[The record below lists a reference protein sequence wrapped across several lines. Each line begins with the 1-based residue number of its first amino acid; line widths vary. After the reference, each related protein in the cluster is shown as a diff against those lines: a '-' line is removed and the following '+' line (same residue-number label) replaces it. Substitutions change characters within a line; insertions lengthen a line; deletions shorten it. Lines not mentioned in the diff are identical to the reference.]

1 MRVNDILKEYD
12 QDSVNSKLIA
22 GKLQQ
27 LGYAPIGSGIDASV
41 WSKDAGSVIK
51 ILMPQELSRAESDA
65 AFLTFYEFCTAHK
78 SSPFLPKF
86 ISIGGEDHTVFTLNG
101 IDYRQISMEKLAH
114 IPNNSL
120 MEQMIWGLSDL
131 VTVPFIKWKDV
142 KAQLARPE
150 FWTQFE
156 GSSREDSVLVGL
168 ADPVV
173 EKMYTALFA
182 LMQQLWTFG
191 KQRSMGWDLHTE
203 NVMVRGKTPVITD
216 PFTGG

>member
-1 MRVNDILKEYD
+1 MKVNDILKEYD
-12 QDSVNSKLIA
+12 QDSANSKLIA

-27 LGYAPIGSGIDASV
+27 LGYTAVGYGIDASV

-51 ILMPQELSRAESDA
+51 IIMPTEVSRAESDA
-65 AFLTFYEFCTAHK
+65 AFVAFYEFCTAHK

-101 IDYRQISMEKLAH
+101 IDYRQISMEKLAP
-114 IPNNSL
+114 IPNNSF

-131 VTVPFIKWKDV
+131 ATVPFIKWKDV

-150 FWTQFE
+150 FWAQFE
-156 GSSREDSVLVGL
+156 GSSREDQVLVGL
-168 ADPVV
+168 ADPVL
-173 EKMYTALFA
+173 EKMYASLFA